1 MESRRVVQLKVFYWY
16 TEEVEGNTVIHVG
29 GRTAENKTVHALIN
43 NFTCG
48 VNVELPKRIAW
59 DKQKATVLFKY
70 LKDSM
75 GTQGPIGDFKLFKK
89 SRLHYLEEIYTI
101 FLKFRSEKAAKTL
114 SYRCSNARGFF
125 VPRLAQFWA
134 DDFKVHE
141 ANIDPILKLSA
152 AKNIELANWIEIKET
167 IILDDDG
174 EEVSIEDRKFT
185 TADIDMN
192 VDCDDVKRIQPPKGV
207 YVAPTYCSFDIEC
220 NSNNH
225 NSKMPDPTIPE
236 NVVMQI
242 SMIFGTLYDPKR
254 NHILITLG
262 QPRKKRIKTCDEL
275 VVFNSETELLLGFS
289 KLIKRYDP
297 DLFFHYNGLK
307 FDWDY
312 MIKRTELLGIFGKF
326 SDLGRIIGKKAE
338 LRVMKWSSQAYGEQ
352 KFSYLECHG
361 RTNVDILIEIERN
374 HRLPNYTLNTVA
386 ARFLG
391 QQKEDL
397 SARDLFMIWDLTNEV
412 LPEVINRKLSPK
424 DLILYRSKVDR
435 IFENRKCGPIVKV
448 YREKLLK
455 ASAVDFPELCREGME
470 LMGTYCIQD
479 TVLPIELVEKL
490 NMWTSMEAMSNVTHV
505 PVSYLHTRG
514 QQIKVLSQV
523 YRECIPRNI
532 VIPTLKKTD
541 TVEKFQGA
549 TVIEANAGDYE
560 DVATL
565 DFASLYPTVMI
576 AYNISYDTILRD
588 DDPTPDSE
596 CHVLEF
602 KSHVGC
608 EHDEQKRKKKAED
621 VLCRDYRYRFRKVKY
636 IIDKEGNVK
645 REHEGVM
652 PRLER
657 NLMASRKVAKKEM
670 AKVEAVIKTNNG
682 TATEDDV
689 KFYKKMNWKIVEKG
703 SLNSEESS
711 TADRDH
717 NTWNANQ
724 LALKISCNSCY
735 GVLGVNNGMLPL
747 IAGAASVTAMGRR
760 LIMMAIDRIKS
771 EYVQVR
777 LVYGDSVSADTP
789 ILCRLN
795 GVIFYRTIDNLPSEN
810 AVVDD
815 VGEKEYIVPVLGL
828 EVWTEKGFTRLNK
841 IIKHKTT
848 KKMYRVLTYTGC
860 VDVTEDHSLLNERA
874 EKIRPKNVK
883 VGDKL
888 LHADLPSIGGNLSS
902 ANAYSMGKT
911 CVNTD
916 QLCKYIEIIQ
926 EFDTESRQAFF
937 DGYCDSHISEKQDNY
952 FTLNCASK
960 LEASSMYLIASSL
973 GYHTRID
980 MNLFKSYYILNFM
993 RTGATHKDPKIKRIT
1008 ELPPTEQY
1016 VYDLETENHHFSA
1029 GVGRMVV
1036 HNTDSCMIRFVGK
1049 TLDES
1054 WQLAEEAS
1062 KVATH
1067 AIKCYIVGVEENHTI
1082 GVDKVP
1088 IAKFTPEDK
1097 RFNDLTFL
1105 EKCQVLDYHS
1115 CPIDL
1120 EFENLYKRFLLLTKK
1135 RYFAYSVNRK
1145 GELLSITKKGIVLT
1159 RRDNSKYLRDSYETV
1174 IKGVLDDLC
1183 EQDIMYRLYD
1193 RIQLLF
1199 TRQIA
1204 APNLIIY
1211 MGVKTIL
1218 NYAKS
1223 RKEKKGRTV
1232 VSQVPIDCN
1241 GTLIDDLV
1249 GPLDPR
1255 LVYPNLPQVL
1265 LALKMMRRGED
1276 IPPNSR
1282 LEFLYLQTKDWTHQG
1297 QKAEDYTYYK
1307 ENKDIENLKPDNL
1320 HYIEKQL
1327 ANPIAE
1333 LLSVKFSKGIIP
1345 FVDTED
1351 RFRFQIGNLKSDH
1364 RVAVARQ
1371 TLYNKSRYIGKK
1383 LEKDILA
1390 SCDKVFVGW
1399 KVLEKEGYIHDKT
1412 DELSEDKDFTTYT
1425 FKKYSAQAA
1434 YVLDEMKYNDDI
1446 DSMSK
1451 EMYPEFYELCLWY
1464 KSCETINTLHKQFGM
1479 KKRRW
1484 IRPTRV
1490 ADKLQP
1496 NVKIV
1501 MISNSFEDDGV
1512 NKGDTGKIIE
1522 RFEFGTKQDMQYTY
1536 NILFGNNEI
1545 SGKHLK
1551 NVPRNLFTTY
1561 TVKDGN
1567 IMDNIFEY
1575 RKRYSEVV
1583 EHMNEIFSPVEF
1595 TD

>member
-1 MESRRVVQLKVFYWY
+1 METRRVVQLKVFYWY

-59 DKQKATVLFKY
+59 DKQKATTLFKY

-75 GTQGPIGDFKLFKK
+75 GTQGPVGEFKLFKK
-89 SRLHYLEEIYTI
+89 SRLHYLEDIYTI

-141 ANIDPILKLSA
+141 ANIDPILKISA

-167 IILDDDG
+167 RILDDDG
-174 EEVSIEDRKFT
+174 NDVSVDDRKFT

-192 VDCDDVKRIQPPKGV
+192 VDCDDVKSIQPPKGV
-207 YVAPTYCSFDIEC
+207 YVPPTYCSFDIEC

-225 NSKMPDPTIPE
+225 NSKMPDPTVPE

-254 NHILITLG
+254 NHILISLG
-262 QPRKKRIKTCDEL
+262 QPRKDSIKTCDEL
-275 VVFNSETELLLGFS
+275 IIFNSETELLIGFS
-289 KLIKRYDP
+289 KLIKKHDP

-361 RTNVDILIEIERN
+361 RTNVDVLIEIERN

-424 DLILYRSKVDR
+424 ELILYRSKVDC
-435 IFENRKCGPIVKV
+435 IFESRKCGPIVKV

-455 ASAVDFPELCREGME
+455 ASAADFPEMCREGME

-541 TVEKFQGA
+541 VVEKFQGA

-576 AYNISYDTILRD
+576 AYNISYDTILKD

-657 NLMASRKVAKKEM
+657 NLMASRKVAKKDM
-670 AKVEAVIKTNNG
+670 AKEEAIIKTNNG

-689 KFYKKMNWKIVEKG
+689 KFYKKVNWKIVEKG
-703 SLNSEESS
+703 SLSEEESS
-711 TADRDH
+711 VHNRDY
-717 NTWNANQ
+717 NTFNANQ
-724 LALKISCNSCY
+724 LALKISCNSAY
-735 GVLGVNNGMLPL
+735 GCMGVNNGMLPL

-760 LIMMAIDRIKS
+760 LIMMAIDRIKK
-771 EYVQVR
+771 EYPFVR
-777 LVYGDSVSADTP
+777 LVYGD
-789 ILCRLN
+789 
-795 GVIFYRTIDNLPSEN
+795 
-810 AVVDD
+810 
-815 VGEKEYIVPVLGL
+815 
-828 EVWTEKGFTRLNK
+828 
-841 IIKHKTT
+841 
-848 KKMYRVLTYTGC
+848 
-860 VDVTEDHSLLNERA
+860 
-874 EKIRPKNVK
+874 
-883 VGDKL
+883 
-888 LHADLPSIGGNLSS
+888 
-902 ANAYSMGKT
+902 
-911 CVNTD
+911 
-916 QLCKYIEIIQ
+916 
-926 EFDTESRQAFF
+926 
-937 DGYCDSHISEKQDNY
+937 
-952 FTLNCASK
+952 
-960 LEASSMYLIASSL
+960 
-973 GYHTRID
+973 
-980 MNLFKSYYILNFM
+980 
-993 RTGATHKDPKIKRIT
+993 
-1008 ELPPTEQY
+1008 
-1016 VYDLETENHHFSA
+1016 
-1029 GVGRMVV
+1029 
-1036 HNTDSCMIRFVGK
+1036 TDSCMIKFLGK
-1049 TLDES
+1049 TLDEA

-1067 AIKCYIVGVEENHTI
+1067 AIKCYIVGVKEDHTI

-1088 IAKFTPEDK
+1088 IAKFTQEDK
-1097 RFNDLTFL
+1097 RFKDLTYL
-1105 EKCQVLDYHS
+1105 EKCQVLDYQS

-1199 TRQIA
+1199 TRQIP
-1204 APNLIIY
+1204 APHLIIY

-1241 GTLIDDLV
+1241 GTIIDDLV

-1282 LEFLYLQTKDWTHQG
+1282 LEFLYLLTKDWTHQG

-1327 ANPIAE
+1327 AKPIAE

-1345 FVDTED
+1345 FVDVED
-1351 RFRFQIGNLKSDH
+1351 RFRFQIGNLKSEH

-1383 LEKDILA
+1383 LEGDR
-1390 SCDKVFVGW
+1390 SFSNDKVVVGW
-1399 KVLEKEGYIHDKT
+1399 DVLEKEGYHHKL
-1412 DELSEDKDFTTYT
+1412 DEELADNKDFTTYT

-1434 YVLDEMKYNDDI
+1434 YVLDEMKYNDDVE
-1446 DSMSK
+1446 SMSK
-1451 EMYPEFYELCLWY
+1451 DMYPEFYELCLWY
-1464 KSCETINTLHKQFGM
+1464 KSCEIINVLHKQFGI

-1501 MISNSFEDDGV
+1501 MLSNSFEEEGV

-1522 RFEFGTKQDMQYTY
+1522 RFETGTKLNMEYTY

-1545 SGKHLK
+1545 SGTLIKG
-1551 NVPRNLFTTY
+1551 VPRNLFTTY
-1561 TVKDGN
+1561 TIKDGN

-1575 RKRYSEVV
+1575 RKRYADVV
-1583 EHMNEIFSPVEF
+1583 EHLNEIFSPVEF